1 MDNATITGKTGDEA
15 RLDMKSEDT
24 VHHALK
30 ALADADATRH
40 APPHV
45 ESVLLDAFD
54 RQRAR
59 ASSPRAAWR
68 AVVAAIVVVPLA
80 MAAYRGVFDS
90 VDVGAPPP
98 SEPHTMSVRNE
109 RPPSG
114 LDHQIDPQTATET
127 ARPLPERRAKPRV
140 ASRVRGSQPV
150 TGHIVSTNRES
161 EMIGQTVHLRLPRS
175 ALLLFGI
182 PIVEPEIE
190 GTVNVEL
197 WLSENGQARAI
208 RIVQ

>member
-1 MDNATITGKTGDEA
+1 
-15 RLDMKSEDT
+15 MKSEDA
-24 VHHALK
+24 VRHALK

-45 ESVLLDAFD
+45 ESVLLDAFV

-59 ASSPRAAWR
+59 ASSPRAAR
-68 AVVAAIVVVPLA
+68 RSVVATIVVVPLA
-80 MAAYRGVFDS
+80 IAAYRGVFDS
-90 VDVGAPPP
+90 VDVSAPPP
-98 SEPHTMSVRNE
+98 SEPYAMSLRNE
-109 RPPSG
+109 HPPSA
-114 LDHQIDPQTATET
+114 LDNQIDAQTATET
-127 ARPLPERRAKPRV
+127 ARPLPKRRAKPRV
-140 ASRVRGSQPV
+140 ASGVRGSQPV
-150 TGHIVSTNRES
+150 TGHIVSTIRES
-161 EMIGQTVHLRLPRS
+161 EMIGQTVQLRLPRS

-182 PIVEPEIE
+182 PILEPEIE